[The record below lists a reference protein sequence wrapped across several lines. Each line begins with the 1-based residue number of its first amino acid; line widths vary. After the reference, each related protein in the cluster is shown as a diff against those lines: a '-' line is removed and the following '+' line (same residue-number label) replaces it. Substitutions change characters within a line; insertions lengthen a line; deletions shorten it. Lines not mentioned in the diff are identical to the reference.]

1 MHVAKWGK
9 PKKYI
14 KVIAL
19 FLLTC
24 SWVADPLIKN
34 FKWQKWQTNF
44 QLWPGNLWPVDLL
57 DDKPANTS

>member
-34 FKWQKWQTNF
+34 FKWQNGKQIF
-44 QLWPGNLWPVDLL
+44 SFGLEIM
-57 DDKPANTS
+57 AS